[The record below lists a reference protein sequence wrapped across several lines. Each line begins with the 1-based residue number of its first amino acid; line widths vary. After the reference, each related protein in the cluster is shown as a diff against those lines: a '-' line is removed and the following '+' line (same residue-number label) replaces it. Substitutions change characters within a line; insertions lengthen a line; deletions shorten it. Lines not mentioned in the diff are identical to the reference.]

1 MSEIAAKKEAGDIQG
16 LIRMLNHGNPE
27 IQWRAADA
35 LGSMGEPACLPLV
48 RLLTYPRMNVRIGA
62 IEALGTIKDPRAVDP
77 LLVIL
82 SQDTSNEVRWVA
94 AIALGSIGDPRVI
107 PHLEDALQDDDRYV
121 RYGAAKALEELHWRP
136 TDDEA
141 IARLAI
147 ALQDWQAVRRLGLA
161 AVDSLIAILKDKN
174 PNTRTKIIELLGEIR
189 GPHATGACE
198 AALKDPD
205 PSVRWSAVTA
215 AKKCGVED
223 TRLPMILAR
232 RQRTIPSP
240 LGAAILNLFFFGLGY
255 NYIGKW
261 WGFLVFMCYMTM
273 MVLVQ
278 LNTNYIFPFIIAYP
292 ITAIFAVHTYFM
304 VKRMPDM

>member
-1 MSEIAAKKEAGDIQG
+1 MSEIAAKKEAGDIRG

-35 LGSMGEPACLPLV
+35 LGSMGAPGCLPLI
-48 RLLTYPRMNVRIGA
+48 RLLTYPRVNVRIGA
-62 IEALGTIKDPRAVDP
+62 IEALGAIKDHRAVDP
-77 LLVIL
+77 LLVTL
-82 SQDTSNEVRWVA
+82 SHDTSNEVRWVA
-94 AIALGSIGDPRVI
+94 AIALGSIGDLRVI

-141 IARLAI
+141 IARFAI

-161 AVDSLIAILKDKN
+161 AVGSLIAILKDKN

-198 AALKDPD
+198 SALKDPD
-205 PSVRWSAVTA
+205 PSVRWSAVIA
-215 AKKCGVED
+215 AKKCRVED

-278 LNTNYIFPFIIAYP
+278 LNTNYFFPFIIVYP